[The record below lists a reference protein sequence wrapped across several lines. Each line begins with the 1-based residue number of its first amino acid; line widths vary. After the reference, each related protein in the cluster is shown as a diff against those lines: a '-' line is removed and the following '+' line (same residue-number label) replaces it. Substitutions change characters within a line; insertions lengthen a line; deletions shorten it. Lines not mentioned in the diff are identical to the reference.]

1 MNKIYIFDSVKK
13 EKVEFVSIKENIAK
27 EYLEQIVEVF
37 SKFKNKAKEIDV
49 NEQTYNRIYNEL
61 RLNFK

>member
-1 MNKIYIFDSVKK
+1 MNDILQLAKK
-13 EKVEFVSIKENIAK
+13 HSIKDNIAK
-27 EYLEQIVEVF
+27 EYIEQTVEVF

-61 RLNFK
+61 RLNLK